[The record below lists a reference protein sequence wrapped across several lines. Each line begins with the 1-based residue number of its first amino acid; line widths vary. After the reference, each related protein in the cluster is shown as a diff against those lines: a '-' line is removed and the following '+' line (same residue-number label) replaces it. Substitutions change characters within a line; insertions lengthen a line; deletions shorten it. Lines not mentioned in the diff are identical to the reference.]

1 MSKLA
6 NLDWTLRLKASGV
19 HLLISLGVAALAATL
34 VFAIWYPYP
43 YRVISGGREL
53 FLILVTVDVLLGPL
67 ITLSV
72 FNLKKPSRTLKKD
85 LAVVGLLQVAALV
98 YGLWTMSLARP
109 VHLVFEIDRF
119 RVVHAVDVP
128 LEELSQTDPRIQALP
143 LMGPS
148 LLAMRAFKNENEK
161 MEATMTALQGISLGA
176 RPGMWLPYG
185 EGISSVLQ
193 VAQPLRVLKAKFP
206 DHQAQIEEAVAKTG
220 RPVDGLM
227 YVPMVG
233 RDTFW
238 TVFIDPITAQ
248 VLAYLPLDPF

>member
-1 MSKLA
+1 MFKHKPI
-6 NLDWTLRLKASGV
+6 DWAPRLQASGL
-19 HLLISLGVAALAATL
+19 HLLLSLGVAALAATL

-43 YRVISGGREL
+43 YRVISGGQEL

-72 FNLKKPSRTLKKD
+72 FNLSKPRRTLKKD
-85 LAVVGLLQVAALV
+85 LMVVGLLQVAALA

-128 LEELSQTDPRIQALP
+128 LDELAQADPRIQTLP

-148 LLAMRAFKNENEK
+148 LLAMRSFKSENEK
-161 MEATMTALQGISLGA
+161 MEATMMALQGIALGA
-176 RPGMWLPYG
+176 RPAMWQPYG
-185 EGISSVLQ
+185 EGVTSVLQ

-206 DHQAQIEEAVAKTG
+206 DRQAQIDAVVGKTG
-220 RPVDGLM
+220 RPADALL

-238 TVFIDPITAQ
+238 TVLIDPISAQ
-248 VLAYLPLDPF
+248 VLAFLPLDPF

>member
-1 MSKLA
+1 MFKLKPI
-6 NLDWTLRLKASGV
+6 DWAPRLKASGL

-34 VFAIWYPYP
+34 VFVIWYPYP
-43 YRVISGGREL
+43 YRVISGGQEL
-53 FLILVTVDVLLGPL
+53 FLILVAVDVLLGPL

-85 LAVVGLLQVAALV
+85 LAVVGLLQVAALA

-128 LEELSQTDPRIQALP
+128 LEELAQADPRIQALP

-148 LLAMRAFKNENEK
+148 LLTLRPFKSENEK
-161 MEATMTALQGISLGA
+161 MEATMAALQGIALAA
-176 RPGMWLPYG
+176 RPDLWLPYEG
-185 EGISSVLQ
+185 GISSVLQ

-206 DHQAQIEEAVAKTG
+206 DRQAQIDEAVAKTG
-220 RPVDGLM
+220 RQTDALM

>member
-1 MSKLA
+1 MFKLA
-6 NLDWTLRLKASGV
+6 NLDWGVRLKASGL
-19 HLLISLGVAALAATL
+19 HLLISLGVAAMAATL

-43 YRVISGGREL
+43 YRVISGGQEL

-72 FNLKKPSRTLKKD
+72 FNLKKPPATLKRD
-85 LAVVGLLQVAALV
+85 LVVVGLLQVCALA

-128 LEELSQTDPRIQALP
+128 LEELSQADPRILAMP
-143 LMGPS
+143 LMGPN
-148 LLAMRAFKNENEK
+148 LLALRPFKTENEK
-161 MEATMTALQGISLGA
+161 MEATMAALQGIYLGA
-176 RPGMWLPYG
+176 RPGLWMPY
-185 EGISSVLQ
+185 EDAISSVLQ
-193 VAQPLRVLKAKFP
+193 VAQPVRELIARFP
-206 DHQAQIEEAVAKTG
+206 NQQAQIDVAVAKTG
-220 RPVDGLM
+220 RQADALM

-238 TVFIDPITAQ
+238 TVLIDPITAH
-248 VLAYLPLDPF
+248 VLAFVPLDPF